1 MQGRTMSR
9 FFSLLFVAL
18 LASALQGCSSGPDF
32 DRDGV
37 AYADDEC
44 PDTVVG
50 SLVDERG
57 CFIEH
62 QVQTE
67 PDQDIS
73 PRYQAPIVAP
83 HKVKVRQAVAQVAPE
98 CEQYVHALD
107 GQVFSFTPIYFATNQ
122 WRLTAAMKSQLDCV
136 IDASAFANIAVEVQG
151 NTDTVGSAEYNLT
164 LSQKRANSALEY
176 LIAKGV
182 DASLLSPVAN
192 GYDKPAAGNETESQR
207 RQNRRVE
214 FVIKADQGNESQQ
227 ESHTSTN
234 SEANI
239 LDSGSE
245 NESAPGW

>member
-1 MQGRTMSR
+1 MSR
-9 FFSLLFVAL
+9 FSSLLFVAL

-37 AYADDEC
+37 AYANDEC
-44 PDTVVG
+44 SDTVAG

-57 CFIEH
+57 CFVEH

-67 PDQDIS
+67 PDQDIA
-73 PRYQAPIVAP
+73 PRYQAPIVAS
-83 HKVKVRQAVAQVAPE
+83 HKVKVRQAFAEVEPE

-136 IDASAFANIAVEVQG
+136 MGASAFANIAIEVQG

-176 LIAKGV
+176 LIVKGV
-182 DASLLSPVAN
+182 DASQLSIVAN
-192 GYDKPAAGNETESQR
+192 GFDKPVAGNETESQR
-207 RQNRRVE
+207 RQNRRTE
-214 FVIKADQGNESQQ
+214 FVIKAHQGNTSQQ
-227 ESHTSTN
+227 ESSVLSD
-234 SEANI
+234 SEDEAA
-239 LDSGSE
+239 
-245 NESAPGW
+245 SAW